1 MASSSSASLFLIIL
15 KLKKGKEYQMKY
27 VLTGVFCFLLSWCNA
42 LGQSQT
48 DSIIT
53 TKGAVTLIT
62 CGSAITTFQIG
73 DGKNSDYDYR
83 IVDGNVVFIRPTV
96 ANPKPTNLVIRE
108 GNNIHYLILA
118 FRDKAELSR
127 LKYNLSASNNKTVAG
142 NSGAGSNTTSQQ
154 TEDNSAEDNDA
165 ALAAS
170 GIDTVTVGN
179 IAEDFRKQRKGGHQ
193 YETTADGITLSF
205 SQAMSLNNLAYFS
218 FHIRN
223 RSGKAYEIR
232 KVTLM
237 HKTKADTA
245 ALFTMP
251 VLYRKGVASV
261 AGKADEN
268 IVFVAAARDFKKD
281 DEIILVMYNKATENQ
296 VVLYTPAG
304 ALPKYMI
311 SK

>member
-1 MASSSSASLFLIIL
+1 
-15 KLKKGKEYQMKY
+15 MKY

-62 CGSAITTFQIG
+62 CGSAISTFQIG
-73 DGKNSDYDYR
+73 DGKNADYDYR
-83 IVDGNVVFIRPTV
+83 IVDGNVVFIRPV
-96 ANPKPTNLVIRE
+96 VSSPKATNLVIRE
-108 GNNIHYLILA
+108 GDNIHYLILA
-118 FRDKAELSR
+118 FREKAELTK
-127 LKYNLSASNNKTVAG
+127 LKYTLSSG
-142 NSGAGSNTTSQQ
+142 NTAKAAGAGSSSANTGAGSAAGSAGGD
-154 TEDNSAEDNDA
+154 DNTAEDETEA
-165 ALAAS
+165 IAAS

-193 YETTADGITLSF
+193 YETSADGITVSF
-205 SQAMSLNNLAYFS
+205 SQAMSLNNLVYYG

-223 RSGKAYEIR
+223 RSGEPFVIG
-232 KVTLM
+232 KVALM

-245 ALFTMP
+245 TLFTMP
-251 VLYRKGVASV
+251 VLYRKGAPVI

-268 IVFVAAARDFKKD
+268 IVYVTAGRDFKKN
-281 DEIILVMYNKATENQ
+281 DEIILVMYNKTTQNQ
-296 VVLYTPAG
+296 VVLYTPVS

>member
-1 MASSSSASLFLIIL
+1 
-15 KLKKGKEYQMKY
+15 MKY

-96 ANPKPTNLVIRE
+96 ANPRATNLVIRE

-127 LKYNLSASNNKTVAG
+127 LKYNLSASGSSSAG
-142 NSGAGSNTTSQQ
+142 SSNTSAGSNTTSPQD
-154 TEDNSAEDNDA
+154 EDNATENEDA
-165 ALAAS
+165 AIAAS

-179 IAEDFRKQRKGGHQ
+179 IAEDFRKQKRGGRQ

-205 SQAMSLNNLAYFS
+205 SQAMSLNNLVYYS

-223 RSGKAYEIR
+223 RSGKAYVIR

-245 ALFTMP
+245 SLFTMP
-251 VLYRKGVASV
+251 VLYRKGTSSI

-281 DEIILVMYNKATENQ
+281 DEIILVMYNKASENQ
-296 VVLYTPAG
+296 VVLYTPVS

>member
-1 MASSSSASLFLIIL
+1 
-15 KLKKGKEYQMKY
+15 MKY

-96 ANPKPTNLVIRE
+96 ANPKATNLVIRE

-127 LKYNLSASNNKTVAG
+127 LKYNLSAGGSAKTGANN
-142 NSGAGSNTTSQQ
+142 TS
-154 TEDNSAEDNDA
+154 TGEHPTAAPPEDNATENDDA
-165 ALAAS
+165 AVAAS

-193 YETTADGITLSF
+193 YETTADGITVSF
-205 SQAMSLNNLAYFS
+205 SQAMNLNNLVYYS
-218 FHIRN
+218 YHIRN
-223 RSGKAYEIR
+223 RSGNAYVIR
-232 KVTLM
+232 KITLM

-251 VLYRKGVASV
+251 VLYRKGSSSI
-261 AGKADEN
+261 AGRADEN
-268 IVFVAAARDFKKD
+268 IVFVTAARDFKKE
-281 DEIILVMYNKATENQ
+281 DEIILVMYNKASENQ
-296 VVLYTPAG
+296 VVLYTPVS

>member
-1 MASSSSASLFLIIL
+1 
-15 KLKKGKEYQMKY
+15 MKY

-96 ANPKPTNLVIRE
+96 ANPKATNLVIRE

-127 LKYNLSASNNKTVAG
+127 LKYNLSAGGSAKTGANNTGTGEHPTVAPP
-142 NSGAGSNTTSQQ
+142 
-154 TEDNSAEDNDA
+154 EDNATENDDA
-165 ALAAS
+165 AVAAS

-193 YETTADGITLSF
+193 YETTADGITVSF
-205 SQAMSLNNLAYFS
+205 SQAMNLNNLVYYS
-218 FHIRN
+218 YHIRN
-223 RSGKAYEIR
+223 RSGNAYVIR
-232 KVTLM
+232 KITLM

-251 VLYRKGVASV
+251 VLYRKGASSI

-268 IVFVAAARDFKKD
+268 IVFVTAARDFKKE
-281 DEIILVMYNKATENQ
+281 DEIILVMYNKASENQ
-296 VVLYTPAG
+296 VVLYTPVS

>member
-1 MASSSSASLFLIIL
+1 
-15 KLKKGKEYQMKY
+15 MKY

-96 ANPKPTNLVIRE
+96 ANPKATNLVIRE

-127 LKYNLSASNNKTVAG
+127 LKYNLSAGGSGKTG
-142 NSGAGSNTTSQQ
+142 TTNTSSGDNTT
-154 TEDNSAEDNDA
+154 TATPEDNSAADDDA
-165 ALAAS
+165 AIAAS

-205 SQAMSLNNLAYFS
+205 SQAMSLNNLVYYS

-223 RSGKAYEIR
+223 RSGKAYVIR

-245 ALFTMP
+245 TLFTMP
-251 VLYRKGVASV
+251 VLYRKGASSI

-268 IVFVAAARDFKKD
+268 VVFVTAARDFKKE
-281 DEIILVMYNKATENQ
+281 DEIILVMYNKASENQ
-296 VVLYTPAG
+296 VVLYTPVS